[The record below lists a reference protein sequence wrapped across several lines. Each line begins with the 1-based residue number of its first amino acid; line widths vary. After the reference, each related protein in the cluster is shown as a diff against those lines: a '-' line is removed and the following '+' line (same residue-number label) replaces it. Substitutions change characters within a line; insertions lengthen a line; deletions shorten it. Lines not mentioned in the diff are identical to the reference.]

1 MALIDAP
8 RVKRGH
14 HAVDVRNRAVFDVL
28 YGCGL
33 RVGELTHL
41 NVGDLGR
48 DRAELRIH
56 GKGNK
61 ERMQPVPTKSL
72 ESLLL
77 YLHDRGKPAHGD
89 PMFLNCNGGRLGERG
104 VRKAMKARLLAAGI
118 TRHASPHDL
127 RHSFATHL
135 LDANVDL
142 RYIQELL
149 GHERL
154 STTQRYT
161 AVSVERLLRL
171 HSAYHPRG
179 RFPDGEEPN

>member
-1 MALIDAP
+1 
-8 RVKRGH
+8 
-14 HAVDVRNRAVFDVL
+14 
-28 YGCGL
+28 
-33 RVGELTHL
+33 
-41 NVGDLGR
+41 
-48 DRAELRIH
+48 
-56 GKGNK
+56 
-61 ERMQPVPTKSL
+61 
-72 ESLLL
+72 
-77 YLHDRGKPAHGD
+77 
-89 PMFLNCNGGRLGERG
+89 
-104 VRKAMKARLLAAGI
+104 MKARLLAAGI

-179 RFPDGEEPN
+179 RFPDGDEPN